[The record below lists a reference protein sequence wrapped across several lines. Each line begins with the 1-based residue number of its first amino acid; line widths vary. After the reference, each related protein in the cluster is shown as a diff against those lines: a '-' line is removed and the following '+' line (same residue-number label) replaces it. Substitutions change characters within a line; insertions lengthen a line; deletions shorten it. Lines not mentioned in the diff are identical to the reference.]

1 MVHKPQNDKKL
12 NMLITAGAVF
22 FWLAVW
28 QWVSAA
34 IGQEILLVS
43 PVSVLLRLS
52 ELVREEAFWT
62 SVWFSLAR
70 ISGGFLLA
78 ALSGVLAAALAYCF
92 APVRILLAPP
102 VFAVK
107 ATPVASFVI
116 LCLVWVSSRNLS
128 VLIAFLMVFPI
139 IYLNTLEGLQQT
151 DRKLLEMAKIFRV
164 TPLRRIVGIY
174 LPQCR
179 PYFLTGCRVSLGLC
193 WKSGIAAEVIGLPDG
208 SIGEML
214 YQAKIFLQTA
224 DLFAWTVV
232 IVAISVV
239 FEKLFLWLVSR
250 LTALP
255 EGR

>member
-1 MVHKPQNDKKL
+1 MVHKPLSEKMKNR
-12 NMLITAGAVF
+12 LISAGAVL
-22 FWLAVW
+22 FWLVVW

-52 ELVREEAFWT
+52 ELVQEQDFWS

-70 ISGGFLLA
+70 ISCGFFLA
-78 ALSGVLAAALAYCF
+78 VVTGVLAAAFAYRF
-92 APVRILLAPP
+92 APVRFLLAPP
-102 VFAVK
+102 VFAVM
-107 ATPVASFVI
+107 ATPVASFII
-116 LCLVWVSSRNLS
+116 LCLVWVSSKNLS
-128 VLIAFLMVFPI
+128 VLIAFLMAFPI
-139 IYLNTLEGLQQT
+139 LYLNTLEGLQQT
-151 DRKLLEMAKIFRV
+151 DQKLLEMAKVFRV
-164 TPLRRIVGIY
+164 STLRKIAGIY
-174 LPQCR
+174 LPPCR

-224 DLFAWTVV
+224 DLFAWTVA
-232 IVAISVV
+232 IIAISILFQKV
-239 FEKLFLWLVSR
+239 FLWLVSR